1 MHLRN
6 LYPQLPILKQNT
18 IGKKKKKKI
27 KTINAR
33 ISRPNIIVPDPNP
46 KDNNSTWNKTG

>member
-6 LYPQLPILKQNT
+6 LYPQLPILKHNT
-18 IGKKKKKKI
+18 IGKKKI
-27 KTINAR
+27 KTINAL